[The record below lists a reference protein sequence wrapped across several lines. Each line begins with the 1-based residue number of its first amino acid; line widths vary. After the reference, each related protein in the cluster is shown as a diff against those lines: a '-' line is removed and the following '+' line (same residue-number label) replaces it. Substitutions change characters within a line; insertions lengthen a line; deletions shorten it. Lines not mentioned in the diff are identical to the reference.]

1 MPPTQDEL
9 NEAEIYQWVALGMLL
24 ASPAT
29 HKLLD
34 AADFSEKR
42 VADMAAE
49 IMTLGINREAPTPL
63 LDRWLA
69 RPEVDSQGSR
79 SEILAR
85 IVRSQ
90 CVAQQM
96 SELLGKLRFGLVA
109 KPGVAINTLRAV
121 VARSE
126 TLLEKLK

>member
-9 NEAEIYQWVALGMLL
+9 NEAAIYQWVALGMLL

-90 CVAQQM
+90 AVAQQM